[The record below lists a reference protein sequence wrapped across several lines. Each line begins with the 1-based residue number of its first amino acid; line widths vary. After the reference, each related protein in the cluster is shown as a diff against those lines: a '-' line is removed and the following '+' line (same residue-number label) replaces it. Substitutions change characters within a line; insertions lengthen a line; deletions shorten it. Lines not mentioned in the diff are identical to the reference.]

1 MDIISK
7 MLELKTW
14 AVVGATDNQNKF
26 GFKIFKTLLEAGYE
40 VYPVNPGVKEV
51 LGIQCYSS
59 LSELPVVPQVVDMVV
74 SPAIGEKV
82 IKECGEL
89 GIQNIW
95 FQPGASSQNLISLC
109 EQFNLNVVKACVMVE
124 IRQQGG

>member
-26 GFKIFKTLLEAGYE
+26 GYKIFKMMLESGYE
-40 VYPVNPGVKEV
+40 VYPVNPGIQEV
-51 LGIQCYSS
+51 LGKKCYSS
-59 LSELPVVPQVVDMVV
+59 LSELPIVPQAVDMVV
-74 SPAIGEKV
+74 SPKIGERIV
-82 IKECGEL
+82 RECGEL

-95 FQPGASSQNLISLC
+95 FQPGASSQDLLNLC
-109 EQFNLNVVKACVMVE
+109 EHLNLNVVNACIMVE
-124 IRQQGG
+124 IRQKGG